1 MQGRGALSRFLFF
14 LLPTL
19 VISLANH
26 VNPRLVVLI
35 PAYNE
40 ENRIGSTLNSYQEFL
55 SQSKWSCEILVV
67 DDGSSDRTSE
77 VANDFRGD
85 KIPISCI
92 SLPDNAGK
100 GAAISM
106 GMEHIATKNETPENL
121 VILTQDADGSGDL
134 IYLNSMMETLEGLI
148 TDRSG
153 NIDWNQKAL
162 VTGNRNYNIFSSRGI
177 TRWGFQTAVSL
188 IMGGLRVQDSQCGYK
203 LQTLSCAK
211 VLYKNLNLK
220 GWAHDVEVL
229 YRAKLREIPIA
240 QIDINWKDKDGSK
253 VVESGVVK
261 VSLEMLLD
269 IVRLRWEY
277 SVTGAWKESVV

>member
-1 MQGRGALSRFLFF
+1 M
-14 LLPTL
+14 
-19 VISLANH
+19 
-26 VNPRLVVLI
+26 VLI

-40 ENRIGSTLNSYQEFL
+40 ESRIGSTLNSYQEFL

-77 VANDFRGD
+77 VVNDFRAD

-229 YRAKLREIPIA
+229 YHAKLREIPIA

>member
-1 MQGRGALSRFLFF
+1 
-14 LLPTL
+14 
-19 VISLANH
+19 
-26 VNPRLVVLI
+26 
-35 PAYNE
+35 
-40 ENRIGSTLNSYQEFL
+40 
-55 SQSKWSCEILVV
+55 
-67 DDGSSDRTSE
+67 
-77 VANDFRGD
+77 
-85 KIPISCI
+85 
-92 SLPDNAGK
+92 
-100 GAAISM
+100 M

-211 VLYKNLNLK
+211 VLYKNLHLK

>member
-1 MQGRGALSRFLFF
+1 MQGRGALSRFLYF

-40 ENRIGSTLNSYQEFL
+40 ESRIGSTLNSYQEFL

-77 VANDFRGD
+77 VVNDFRGD

-153 NIDWNQKAL
+153 NL
-162 VTGNRNYNIFSSRGI
+162 
-177 TRWGFQTAVSL
+177 SL
-188 IMGGLRVQDSQCGYK
+188 I
-203 LQTLSCAK
+203 
-211 VLYKNLNLK
+211 
-220 GWAHDVEVL
+220 H
-229 YRAKLREIPIA
+229 I
-240 QIDINWKDKDGSK
+240 
-253 VVESGVVK
+253 
-261 VSLEMLLD
+261 
-269 IVRLRWEY
+269 
-277 SVTGAWKESVV
+277 